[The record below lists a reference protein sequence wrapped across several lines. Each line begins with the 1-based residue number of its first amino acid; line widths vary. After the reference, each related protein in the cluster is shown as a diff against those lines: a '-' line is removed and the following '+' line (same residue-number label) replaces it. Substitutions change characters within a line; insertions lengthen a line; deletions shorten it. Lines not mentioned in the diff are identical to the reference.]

1 MIKELN
7 DFGEMFTHK
16 CSITSTLFHEMEAS
30 WMLNPDSE
38 IYLFALHWVFLSL
51 VQIHLRHFQDA
62 WNFHSLRTENS
73 QSPYQLWLR
82 NISAVADPPEVD
94 DLYGASVDGPDLED
108 LAGVDVPEIQ
118 LPRDLTA
125 EELSRLPQRNVS
137 LNDAIAVYSSV
148 VEQLQDIFQTA

>member
-1 MIKELN
+1 MLINLFFLYLRIERLWR
-7 DFGEMFTHK
+7 DVYTQVLDHFH
-16 CSITSTLFHEMEAS
+16 TLFHEMEAS

-82 NISAVADPPEVD
+82 NISAVADPLEV
-94 DLYGASVDGPDLED
+94 GSAINMGPIL
-108 LAGVDVPEIQ
+108 GHY
-118 LPRDLTA
+118 
-125 EELSRLPQRNVS
+125 N
-137 LNDAIAVYSSV
+137 N
-148 VEQLQDIFQTA
+148 